1 MCSLSSSALCE
12 LSGLCDSDG
21 DDEDM
26 LLLLFLFG
34 SELNDC
40 EARPVCV
47 SSRFYGRLQREWNKD
62 GRWRA
67 SDATREPKF
76 SG

>member
-12 LSGLCDSDG
+12 LSGFCDSDG

-26 LLLLFLFG
+26 LLLFLFG

-47 SSRFYGRLQREWNKD
+47 SFRLYGLVQRERKND

-67 SDATREPKF
+67 PDATREPQF

>member
-1 MCSLSSSALCE
+1 MCSLSSPALCE
-12 LSGLCDSDG
+12 LFGFCDSDSN
-21 DDEDM
+21 DEDM
-26 LLLLFLFG
+26 LLMFPFD

-47 SSRFYGRLQREWNKD
+47 SFRLYGHVQRERNKD

-67 SDATREPKF
+67 PDDTREPKF

>member
-1 MCSLSSSALCE
+1 MCSLSSPALCE
-12 LSGLCDSDG
+12 LFGFCDSESN
-21 DDEDM
+21 DEDI
-26 LLLLFLFG
+26 LLLILFG

-47 SSRFYGRLQREWNKD
+47 SFRLYGLVQRERKKD
-62 GRWRA
+62 GIWRA
-67 SDATREPKF
+67 PDATREPKF